1 METINHIHIPRCS
14 GIYIKS
20 HIVNDL
26 RAKKIPFFATNHG
39 EIFPNTFDDKKFIS
53 GHFGITPLKYR
64 NDLINICLVRNPVD
78 RFISN
83 FIYMNRSFKGLHLD
97 AQLEKWIENSKQHNI
112 QARSLNKSLNEE
124 SYNAKDHG
132 MLRALDGW
140 CLEEGDINMSEV
152 KSLLDSMYL
161 VDTLDNHDRFI
172 GNLSELVY
180 KTYGFYSFS
189 NRNQLND
196 NFRKMV
202 ISDTM
207 RKKIEELNSLD
218 MEVYDY
224 VRNKK

>member
-1 METINHIHIPRCS
+1 MDTINHLHIPRCS

-39 EIFPNTFDDKKFIS
+39 EIFSNTFDDKKFIS

-64 NDLINICLVRNPVD
+64 NDLINICLVREPVE

-83 FIYMNRSFKGLHLD
+83 FIYMHRSYKGAHLD
-97 AQLEKWIENSKQHNI
+97 AELERWVENKLQHNL
-112 QARSLNKSLNEE
+112 QAKSLNKSLNE
-124 SYNAKDHG
+124 SLYNSKNHG
-132 MLRALDGW
+132 TERALEGW
-140 CLEEGDINMSEV
+140 CLENGEVNMSEV
-152 KSLLDSMYL
+152 KTLLDSIYL
-161 VDTLDNHDRFI
+161 LDTLENHDKFI
-172 GNLSELVY
+172 SSLNELVY

-196 NFRKMV
+196 NFRKMP

-207 RKKIEELNSLD
+207 RKKIENLNNLD

-224 VRNKK
+224 VRSKK